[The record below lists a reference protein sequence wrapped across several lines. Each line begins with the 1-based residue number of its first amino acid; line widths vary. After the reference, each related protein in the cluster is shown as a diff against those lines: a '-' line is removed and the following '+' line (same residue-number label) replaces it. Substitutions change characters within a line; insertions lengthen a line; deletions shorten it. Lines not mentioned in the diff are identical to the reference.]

1 MSFCSDE
8 ELGHRLNAVAFL
20 TAIVLPVL
28 FFIRV
33 INLLFVPLLVR
44 VFGLYLDYHIIS
56 ICRLDPA
63 LSLNQIKNK
72 TVLMKQSTAL
82 DILKTGNNVFLT
94 GSAGSGKTY
103 TLNQYIHYLR
113 ARRISVAT
121 TASTGIAATHMNGIT
136 IHSWSGIGIKD
147 ELSDRDLANLSRKKI
162 LKDRLRDTAVLI
174 IDEISMLHAKQLNA
188 VNQVLKHM
196 RQNDKPFGGIQVV
209 VAGDFFQLPPV
220 GSRGESNREKFAF
233 MSDAWLEAGFK
244 ICYLTEQ
251 HRQNTEDE
259 TEVISLDNILNQIR
273 GEEGVS
279 AEAIQALQ
287 NTFYQDVDINRTRL
301 FTHNV
306 NVNKI
311 NENELALLDGET
323 VTYRAIAHGD
333 DKLVETLKKSVRTSD
348 ELTLK
353 VGAKVMFIKNN
364 NELGVSNGTMGE
376 LVGFTTIKP
385 LKSTKE
391 RNFSEED
398 LEDDLEAI
406 ENENASEESA
416 NHDESLTQIEDDSEA
431 EDKTLVSADRYPIIK
446 LNSGRQVIAE
456 GEEWVVEDEHG
467 EVLASYTQIPLT
479 LAWAITIHKS
489 QGMTL
494 DAAEIDLSKTFELG
508 QGYVA
513 LSRLKSLEGLKLLGM
528 NDLSLRLD
536 PLARGADARFQ
547 QLSEEAQQTFT
558 AIELEVLKES
568 HDRFVLVSG
577 GTLSKAH
584 IEAFE
589 KSLQSRKKKQAQQLA
604 QKDKLSNQL
613 KDLSDS
619 TLMETRRLLEESLT
633 IAEIAQT
640 RGLAQSTIM
649 KHLAQLKRQEPSL
662 SCEHLRPDVLTL
674 DKVSEA
680 VESIVAKANP
690 NDFQAVDETIK
701 TAKASKNMQLFS
713 KDNIKLRPIYELLKE
728 QIDYN
733 TIRLALIFID

>member
-1 MSFCSDE
+1 
-8 ELGHRLNAVAFL
+8 
-20 TAIVLPVL
+20 
-28 FFIRV
+28 
-33 INLLFVPLLVR
+33 
-44 VFGLYLDYHIIS
+44 
-56 ICRLDPA
+56 
-63 LSLNQIKNK
+63 
-72 TVLMKQSTAL
+72 MKQATAL

-103 TLNQYIHYLR
+103 TLNEYIHYLR
-113 ARRISVAT
+113 ARRVPVAT

-147 ELSDRDLANLSRKKI
+147 ELSERDLANLSRKKI
-162 LKDRLRDTAVLI
+162 LKDRLRETAVLI

-196 RQNDKPFGGIQVV
+196 RQSEEPFGGIQVV

-220 GSRGESNREKFAF
+220 GNRGESNREKFAF

-251 HRQNTEDE
+251 HRQNTDQNKQSI
-259 TEVISLDNILNQIR
+259 TLDTILNQIR
-273 GEEGVS
+273 GEQGVS
-279 AEAIQALQ
+279 VEAIEALQ

-311 NENELALLDGET
+311 NEHELALLNGET
-323 VTYRAIAHGD
+323 VTYNAIAHGD
-333 DKLVETLKKSVRTSD
+333 NKLVETLKKSVRTSD

-385 LKSTKE
+385 LKSSAE
-391 RNFSEED
+391 PAGDADDSDIDESAAED
-398 LEDDLEAI
+398 LGGVNNDSEGLDLENTETSQA
-406 ENENASEESA
+406 
-416 NHDESLTQIEDDSEA
+416 
-431 EDKTLVSADRYPIIK
+431 LVSTDRFPIIK
-446 LNSGRQVIAE
+446 LNNGRQVIAE
-456 GEEWVVEDEHG
+456 GEEWVVEDENG
-467 EVLASYTQIPLT
+467 EILASYTQIPLT

-536 PLARGADARFQ
+536 PLARGADSRFQ
-547 QLSEEAQQTFT
+547 VLSTEAQQAF
-558 AIELEVLKES
+558 EEVEKEVLKEA
-568 HDRFVLVSG
+568 HDRFILVSG

-589 KSLQSRKKKQAQQLA
+589 KSLNNRKKKQAQILA

-613 KDLSDS
+613 KDHSDN
-619 TLMETRRLLEESLT
+619 TLMTTRLLLEESLT
-633 IAEIAQT
+633 IADIAQR

-649 KHLAQLKRQEPSL
+649 GHVARLKRQDPTL
-662 SCEHLRPDVLTL
+662 VCEHLRPDVLTL

-680 VESIVAKANP
+680 VEAIIAEADPNNFHAEPLTEGEAEIESTAKKANL
-690 NDFQAVDETIK
+690 NSEY
-701 TAKASKNMQLFS
+701 S
-713 KDNIKLRPIYELLKE
+713 KDRIKLRPIYEYLKE